1 MNTLLDNINYRV
13 TSEHKRPAGRG
24 AHVVLPF
31 RNYLNGLN
39 PNKGQ
44 SLQVQFLMS
53 SCVPAS
59 YSPF

>member
-13 TSEHKRPAGRG
+13 IGEYKRPVGGG
-24 AHVVLPF
+24 AHVVLSF

-44 SLQVQFLMS
+44 SLQVQFLMAS
-53 SCVPAS
+53 SVPAS
-59 YSPF
+59 YSAY